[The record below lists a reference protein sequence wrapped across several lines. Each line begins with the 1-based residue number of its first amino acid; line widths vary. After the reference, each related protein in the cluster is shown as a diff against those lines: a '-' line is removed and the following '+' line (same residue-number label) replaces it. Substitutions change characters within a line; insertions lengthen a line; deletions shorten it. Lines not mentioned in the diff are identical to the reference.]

1 MIVILL
7 ILLITLSFGYERY
20 ERKAVLTAEPLVRFE
35 GKVKVRV
42 IVCPEGGALCVP
54 VGNWTYK
61 PEKQLKKE
69 IGKTLITW
77 IVTTRF
83 DKLILERGKITLITA
98 RETITKPAEF
108 GYGDIKG
115 NEAFINKKIAPLV
128 GNLLRDALE
137 VRYEELPYEE
147 QELFINT
154 KAKELGIPAEI
165 IERLMGSAFLF
176 TFRVKKVEINMLF
189 HRQKVKRGKKKH
201 VHLYTTSVVSKAS
214 VELEIYKF
222 DPEKNIYVPYKK
234 LHESGLASHTETF
247 PFIPATLLH
256 IKEVVDRTVLLA
268 VKATALNLRM
278 KLKRDDNFAIF
289 TVVENVKGAEA
300 KAKIGILEDLRIDA
314 PYIAIRNINGE
325 RKKVG
330 LLKAVDVADNCKKD
344 AESGFRIINGSVE
357 KGDIIREYP
366 WSGIFLD
373 LGYGR
378 YPYVISEDQIWE
390 GDLSLN
396 TFIIGLKGDMGYIT
410 NRKVWKEVW
419 TYMNLYLGFGKAKT
433 RIKTLNKSF
442 ETGFSI
448 GADMG
453 VGKRIYLFKSG
464 IYTEPSLTFLFRS
477 YRMESLQGDEL
488 DISTLSFVGSLE
500 FGYTPSPDSE
510 IFLRVVYPL
519 VSGTQVN
526 IDTPF
531 LSGEVEPVPQFK
543 KVAFIYGGIRFAIP
557 NIGLFA
563 SIFGSEKRCK

>member
-7 ILLITLSFGYERY
+7 IFFITLSFSYERY

-42 IVCPEGGALCVP
+42 IVCPEGGALCIP
-54 VGNWTYK
+54 IGNWTYR
-61 PEKQLKKE
+61 PEEYLKKE
-69 IGKTLITW
+69 IGRILITW

-98 RETITKPAEF
+98 RETITKSADF
-108 GYGDIKG
+108 GYGKIKD
-115 NEAFINKKIAPLV
+115 NKEFINKKIAPLV
-128 GNLLRDALE
+128 GSILRDALE
-137 VRYEELPYEE
+137 IRYEELPYEE

-165 IERLMGSAFLF
+165 IERLMSSAFLF
-176 TFRVKKVEINMLF
+176 TFRVQKIDINMLF
-189 HRQKVKRGKKKH
+189 HRQKVKKGKKKH

-222 DPEKNIYVPYKK
+222 DPERNMYVPYKK
-234 LHESGLASHTETF
+234 LHESGTASHTETF
-247 PFIPATLLH
+247 PFIPATLFH
-256 IKEVVDRTVLLA
+256 IKEVVDRTILLA

-289 TVVENVKGAEA
+289 TVVEHVKGTEA

-314 PYIAIRNINGE
+314 PYIALRNINGE
-325 RKKVG
+325 RRKVG
-330 LLKAVDVADNCKKD
+330 ILKAVDVADNCRKD
-344 AESGFRIINGSVE
+344 AESEFRIIKGSVE

-378 YPYVISEDQIWE
+378 YPHTILEDQIWE

-396 TFIIGLKGDMGYIT
+396 TFIIGLKSDMGYIT
-410 NRKVWKEVW
+410 NIKGWREIWA
-419 TYMNLYLGFGKAKT
+419 YMNLYLGFGKVKT
-433 RIKTLNKSF
+433 RIKTLNKDF

-448 GADMG
+448 GFDIG
-453 VGKRIYLFKSG
+453 LGKRLYLFTSG
-464 IYTEPSLTFLFRS
+464 FYTEPSLAFLFRS
-477 YRMESLQGDEL
+477 YSMDSPQGDEL
-488 DISTLSFVGSLE
+488 DISISSLAGSLE
-500 FGYTPSPDSE
+500 LGYTPSPDSE

-519 VSGTQVN
+519 ASGTQVK
-526 IDTPF
+526 IDTPL

-543 KVAFIYGGIRFAIP
+543 KVAFIYGGIRFSIP
-557 NIGLFA
+557 NIGIFA
-563 SIFGSEKRCK
+563 SIFGSEKKCK